1 MKFNAYFKFEF
12 NDIESVKT
20 VPSMFVDYRE
30 LNHNWYFYDICT
42 CWVVV
47 GVKYSGCDDGNITS
61 YPENVLRVNTGK
73 TS

>member
-30 LNHNWYFYDICT
+30 LNHGWYFYDIRT
-42 CWVVV
+42 
-47 GVKYSGCDDGNITS
+47 
-61 YPENVLRVNTGK
+61 
-73 TS
+73 